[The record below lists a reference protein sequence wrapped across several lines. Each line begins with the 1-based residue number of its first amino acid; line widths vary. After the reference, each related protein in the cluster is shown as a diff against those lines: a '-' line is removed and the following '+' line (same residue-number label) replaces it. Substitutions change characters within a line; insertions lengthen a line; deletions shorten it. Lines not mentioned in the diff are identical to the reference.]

1 MDHTLVHFE
10 IPAVDVE
17 KLKQFYE
24 QLFGWKIQ
32 EYPGP
37 IDYWT
42 IQTVPV
48 DANGTPLRPGVNG
61 GLYRKP
67 EPNIRPL
74 NYYSVESINDCLVRL
89 EVLGGKVIS
98 PKQEVPDI
106 GWVAAAVDPEGNPF
120 AFIEPIKK

>member
-48 DANGTPLRPGVNG
+48 DANGMPLRPGVNG

-120 AFIEPIKK
+120 ALIEPIKK